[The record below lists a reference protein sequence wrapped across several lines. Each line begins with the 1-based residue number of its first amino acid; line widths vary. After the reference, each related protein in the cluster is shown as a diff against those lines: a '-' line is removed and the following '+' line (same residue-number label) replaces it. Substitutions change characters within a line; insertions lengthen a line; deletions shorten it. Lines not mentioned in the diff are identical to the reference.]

1 LSARR
6 VDRRQAQASMYGVI
20 IGRAPSSAERC
31 ALLKTSARSSSANPR
46 NCPLAM
52 TEFATSNSPHIGQA
66 MPTLPIVEAIVFAM
80 EPQIGQSMLN
90 PLVAFL
96 CKTTQGGLARPAGF
110 AHPARWQKFRISHH
124 WWKIQKSAKSETLA

>member
-1 LSARR
+1 
-6 VDRRQAQASMYGVI
+6 MI

-31 ALLKTSARSSSANPR
+31 ALLKTSARSSSANPC

-66 MPTLPIVEAIVFAM
+66 MPTLPIVEAIVFAIA
-80 EPQIGQSMLN
+80 PQMGQSMLN

-96 CKTTQGGLARPAGF
+96 CKTTQVGLARSGRLRASCALAEIPHFPPLVGN
-110 AHPARWQKFRISHH
+110 S
-124 WWKIQKSAKSETLA
+124 KSAKSETLA